1 MSNLNDDMRLNIEFV
16 KEVERYPCL
25 YNVHDGEYSN
35 KESVDKAWKEIGER
49 FRGLSGNDLKIKWRS
64 VRSSFSRSFRT
75 KKEYYLGPYLNFL
88 LPFSKSRYIDDSF
101 VEIVKN
107 ESENYK
113 LDDDS
118 SRSSSECVLEIVETK
133 CEEEDD
139 EFREQ
144 NGNIQVSTLPELK
157 EGQSRGIR
165 KKGSRVK
172 RACWHASE
180 WGSASKSLNPRARRS
195 EGIIGLRAPHV
206 RPNHGSGDD
215 WSERVTDGP
224 RLRAHVRMTS
234 EVEDLVFA
242 GEDAVQRLIVCS
254 DREH

>member
-165 KKGSRVK
+165 KKGSRSQILSQYTK
-172 RACWHASE
+172 SRLSPHECYL
-180 WGSASKSLNPRARRS
+180 KSLMPDVSAMDQIQFFNFRRGILNILGKIKYRATPATES
-195 EGIIGLRAPHV
+195 
-206 RPNHGSGDD
+206 S
-215 WSERVTDGP
+215 
-224 RLRAHVRMTS
+224 
-234 EVEDLVFA
+234 
-242 GEDAVQRLIVCS
+242 
-254 DREH
+254 